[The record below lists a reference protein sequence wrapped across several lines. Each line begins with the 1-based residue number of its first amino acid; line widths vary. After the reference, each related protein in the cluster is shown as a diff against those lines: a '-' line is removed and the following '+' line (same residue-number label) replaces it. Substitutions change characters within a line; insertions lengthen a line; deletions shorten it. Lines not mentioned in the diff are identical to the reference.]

1 MLNNLPWP
9 RRGRKSRTQGDAQS
23 LPASQAGERSDT
35 LLTSPH
41 TVPEKIGY
49 RYYAAQRSR
58 TYGIRDL
65 LTARMVAAELAAAG
79 DAATLGDAAT
89 VAGAGLFALLLLD
102 LICVS
107 FGWSGCSF
115 LLVDFLFGENSL
127 LFATWQSPVERAN
140 EIWEAHV
147 NISDVRRRP
156 KTTKDVR
163 VSWDED
169 LTVLSYNA
177 KTIES
182 PRKSTEEGTTRRE
195 AMRSNS
201 RSAART

>member
-1 MLNNLPWP
+1 MAQT
-9 RRGRKSRTQGDAQS
+9 RAEVAHAGGRPKFAEAK
-23 LPASQAGERSDT
+23 LEKERPGT
-35 LLTSPH
+35 LLTGPN
-41 TVPEKIGY
+41 TVPDQMTYLHYDSKRY
-49 RYYAAQRSR
+49 RTKHS

-115 LLVDFLFGENSL
+115 PLVDFLFGENSL

-201 RSAART
+201 RSPART